1 MLWKNGVD
9 VKRET
14 DWPWVLSGWWLV
26 SDKLLT
32 SEHIIV
38 YPFKHVCDLSLLF
51 RAGNHLHLLYTIY
64 IFHRYLC
71 VVHYGISLQCVS
83 SISGSWSLWKL
94 STSLRDT
101 VFSGWGVKFR
111 SSCGC
116 YISVTPARIY
126 PNCQTSWHYP
136 WLQCLFWV
144 FSLWKMGIIV
154 QNIAFCTCHLQTLL
168 PVWLTEKDVSQFRQ
182 STAMPI
188 TPFFIQHVHPFFFF
202 FLFFLQL
209 TENNGF
215 VWEW

>member
-116 YISVTPARIY
+116 YISVSSGRALR
-126 PNCQTSWHYP
+126 CQLPPFSSSTS
-136 WLQCLFWV
+136 
-144 FSLWKMGIIV
+144 I
-154 QNIAFCTCHLQTLL
+154 
-168 PVWLTEKDVSQFRQ
+168 
-182 STAMPI
+182 
-188 TPFFIQHVHPFFFF
+188 PFFSFFFF
-202 FLFFLQL
+202 FAV
-209 TENNGF
+209 NRK
-215 VWEW
+215 